1 MHLKKL
7 TLCLL
12 GLSLSA
18 CSTHVIKSNALNAD
32 QDTPQRAIQGFNAL
46 YEYPNFDYRGQFQV
60 HLDRSQKDQNLK
72 STDSKQLDPAIEKKV
87 NQYLKDQRIKLTDIQ
102 KKELYQAIAKQDSNY
117 ISRFAGMGADV
128 VQNIVNDLQIRYDG
142 TVNYRQKMASFN
154 LETQYKKPNLS
165 VEMRIPTVL
174 DMNNYKFYTHIFSIM
189 PYLANSQDQDR
200 YAYYDFSEYKD
211 DIRKV
216 NGKALVELLKQS
228 GATSYLI
235 ASPHQIENLAVSS
248 VEKKAGIVEKIRLNT
263 SIEEMFLQGQLYST
277 VNRQY
282 LMNSVFGLSQSNIT
296 KILGPSSDS
305 QASDDAYEAAQ
316 EAMKAA
322 EEAVAGITSSDDSA
336 NDAASAMYQ
345 LYNAV
350 NRKSH
355 EGLEEEVEAGDAS
368 QAAYD
373 AEQAARAA
381 VEDDE
386 DYATADQDQDQ
397 EPDSDDEAVEAAAG
411 SSATKILTE
420 QQCEDLT
427 KVKANP
433 RFGDVEYCQYHY
445 EINVLN
451 GEQQTDKSSSDI
463 VLREKNKTALV
474 STFNNYAKDQ
484 LVDAQQFKQL
494 WNQHL
499 TEIESSLPAPDKR
512 NPLIVDLSL
521 DDKGR
526 AVKADYDVGVDLDSL
541 NRKLNIKMDMQFL
554 NYGNASKIDQS
565 VLKQAKPFKEI
576 FKGSI
581 MQQAVGGIAGSEAK
595 DQQKYLSLSERL
607 EQLAEQVFE
616 QTGSYEKTYKAVFI
630 AKLTAQKPEL
640 IKQYSAQ
647 DLQEIAAIYAYSY
660 SDEEIYNPK
669 GQALKQIQALQKK
682 HHLEDDHQY
691 DDELGNDVDEIVA
704 KVWKAKQS
712 TLEVQGLVKKYKT
725 TEAVFAQYYMQK
737 FEAENEIEKSQR
749 GEFIKT
755 AKVLA
760 KSYVAF
766 KNNKFS
772 DQVVSTLNVDS
783 TEFIDYDLFK
793 QAYQALSDA
802 KLK

>member
-32 QDTPQRAIQGFNAL
+32 QDAPQRAIQGFNAL

-60 HLDRSQKDQNLK
+60 HLDRPQKDQNLK
-72 STDSKQLDPAIEKKV
+72 SADSKQLDPAIEKKV
-87 NQYLKDQRIKLTDIQ
+87 NQYLKDQKIKLTDIQ

-117 ISRFAGMGADV
+117 ISRFVGMGADV

-189 PYLANSQDQDR
+189 PYLANSQDQDK
-200 YAYYDFSEYKD
+200 YAYYDFSKYKD
-211 DIRKV
+211 DINKV
-216 NGKALVELLKQS
+216 NGKALIELLKQS

-235 ASPHQIENLAVSS
+235 AAPHQIQNLAVSS
-248 VEKKAGIVEKIRLNT
+248 ADKQAGIVEKIRLNT
-263 SIEEMFLQGQLYST
+263 SVEEMFLQGQLYST

-282 LMNSVFGLSQSNIT
+282 LMNSVFGLNQSNIA
-296 KILGPSSDS
+296 KILGPSNDS

-322 EEAVAGITSSDDSA
+322 DEAVAGITSSDDSA
-336 NDAASAMYQ
+336 NDASSAMYE

-355 EGLEEEVEAGDAS
+355 EDLEEEVEAGDA
-368 QAAYD
+368 A
-373 AEQAARAA
+373 QAARAA

-386 DYATADQDQDQ
+386 DDATAVQDQ
-397 EPDSDDEAVEAAAG
+397 ELDSENETVEAAADG
-411 SSATKILTE
+411 NTTKILTE

-427 KVKANP
+427 KAKANP

-445 EINVLN
+445 EIDVLK
-451 GEQQTDKSSSDI
+451 GEQQKESSSDTA
-463 VLREKNKTALV
+463 LREKNKTALV
-474 STFNNYAKDQ
+474 STFNGYAKDQ

-521 DDKGR
+521 DNKGR
-526 AVKADYDVGVDLDSL
+526 AVKADYDMGLDLDTL

-554 NYGNASKIDQS
+554 NYGNASKIDQN

-581 MQQAVGGIAGSEAK
+581 MQQAVGGIAGSERS
-595 DQQKYLSLSERL
+595 DEQKYLSLDERL
-607 EQLAEQVFE
+607 EQLAEQVFA

-704 KVWKAKQS
+704 KIWKAKQS

>member
-32 QDTPQRAIQGFNAL
+32 QDAPQRAIQGFNAL

-60 HLDRSQKDQNLK
+60 HLDRPQKDQNLK

-87 NQYLKDQRIKLTDIQ
+87 NQYLKDQKIKLTDIQ

-117 ISRFAGMGADV
+117 INRFVGMGADV

-189 PYLANSQDQDR
+189 PYLANSQDQDK
-200 YAYYDFSEYKD
+200 YAYYDFSKYKD
-211 DIRKV
+211 DINKV
-216 NGKALVELLKQS
+216 NGKALIELLKQS

-235 ASPHQIENLAVSS
+235 AAPHQIQNLAVSS
-248 VEKKAGIVEKIRLNT
+248 ADKQAGIVEKIRLNT
-263 SIEEMFLQGQLYST
+263 SVEEMFLQGQLYST

-282 LMNSVFGLSQSNIT
+282 LMNSVFGLNQSNIA

-305 QASDDAYEAAQ
+305 QASDEAYEAAQ

-322 EEAVAGITSSDDSA
+322 DEALAGITSSDDSA
-336 NDAASAMYQ
+336 NDASSAMYE

-355 EGLEEEVEAGDAS
+355 EDLEEEVEAGDA
-368 QAAYD
+368 A
-373 AEQAARAA
+373 QAARAA

-386 DYATADQDQDQ
+386 DDATAVQDQ
-397 EPDSDDEAVEAAAG
+397 ELDSENETVEAAADG
-411 SSATKILTE
+411 NTTKILTE

-427 KVKANP
+427 KAKANP

-445 EINVLN
+445 EIDVLK
-451 GEQQTDKSSSDI
+451 GEQQKESSSDTA
-463 VLREKNKTALV
+463 LREKNKTALV
-474 STFNNYAKDQ
+474 STFNGYAKDQ

-521 DDKGR
+521 DNKGR
-526 AVKADYDVGVDLDSL
+526 AVKADYDMGLDLDTL

-554 NYGNASKIDQS
+554 NYGNASKIDQN

-581 MQQAVGGIAGSEAK
+581 MQQAVGGIAGSERS
-595 DQQKYLSLSERL
+595 DEQKYLSLDERL
-607 EQLAEQVFE
+607 EQLAEQVFA

-704 KVWKAKQS
+704 KIWKAKQS
-712 TLEVQGLVKKYKT
+712 TLEVQGLVKNYKT

>member
-32 QDTPQRAIQGFNAL
+32 QDAPQRAIQGFNAL

-60 HLDRSQKDQNLK
+60 HLDRPQKDQNLK

-87 NQYLKDQRIKLTDIQ
+87 NQYLKDQKIKLTDIQ

-117 ISRFAGMGADV
+117 ISRFVGMGADV

-189 PYLANSQDQDR
+189 PYLANSQDQDK
-200 YAYYDFSEYKD
+200 YAYYDFSKYKD
-211 DIRKV
+211 DINKV
-216 NGKALVELLKQS
+216 NGKALIELLKQS

-235 ASPHQIENLAVSS
+235 AAPHQIQNLAVSS
-248 VEKKAGIVEKIRLNT
+248 ADKQAGIVEKIRLNT
-263 SIEEMFLQGQLYST
+263 SVEEMFLQGQLYST

-282 LMNSVFGLSQSNIT
+282 LMNSVFGLNQSNIA

-305 QASDDAYEAAQ
+305 QASDEAYEAAQ

-322 EEAVAGITSSDDSA
+322 DEALAGITSSDDSA
-336 NDAASAMYQ
+336 NDASSAMYQ

-355 EGLEEEVEAGDAS
+355 EDLEEEVEAGDA
-368 QAAYD
+368 A
-373 AEQAARAA
+373 QAARAA
-381 VEDDE
+381 VEDDG
-386 DYATADQDQDQ
+386 DDATADQDQ
-397 EPDSDDEAVEAAAG
+397 ERDSDDEAVETAADG
-411 SSATKILTE
+411 NTTKILTE

-427 KVKANP
+427 KAKANP

-445 EINVLN
+445 EIDVLK
-451 GEQQTDKSSSDI
+451 GEQQKESSSDTA
-463 VLREKNKTALV
+463 LREKNKTALV
-474 STFNNYAKDQ
+474 STFNGYAKDQ

-499 TEIESSLPAPDKR
+499 TEIESSLPVPDKR

-521 DDKGR
+521 DNKGR
-526 AVKADYDVGVDLDSL
+526 AVKADYDMGLDLDSL

-554 NYGNASKIDQS
+554 NYGNASKIDQN

-581 MQQAVGGIAGSEAK
+581 MQQAVGGISGSERS
-595 DQQKYLSLSERL
+595 DEQKYLSLDERL
-607 EQLAEQVFE
+607 AQLAEQVFA

-704 KVWKAKQS
+704 KIWKAQQS

-766 KNNKFS
+766 KNNKFN

>member
-18 CSTHVIKSNALNAD
+18 CSTHVIKSNALNAN

-46 YEYPNFDYRGQFQV
+46 YEYPNFDYRGQFKIQ
-60 HLDRSQKDQNLK
+60 LDPTQKDQNLK
-72 STDSKQLDPAIEKKV
+72 GTDSKQLDPAIEKKL
-87 NQYLKDQRIKLTDIQ
+87 NQYLKDQKIKLTDAQ
-102 KKELYQAIAKQDSNY
+102 KKEFYQAIAKQDSTY
-117 ISRFAGMGADV
+117 FSRYVGMGADI

-189 PYLANSQDQDR
+189 PYLANSQDQDK
-200 YAYYDFSEYKD
+200 YAYYDFSKYKD
-211 DIRKV
+211 DITKV
-216 NGKALVELLKQS
+216 NGKALIEWLKQS

-235 ASPHQIENLAVSS
+235 ATPHQIESLAVSS
-248 VEKKAGIVEKIRLNT
+248 ADKQAGIVEKIRLNT
-263 SIEEMFLQGQLYST
+263 SVEEMFLQGQLYST

-282 LMNSVFGLSQSNIT
+282 LMNSVFGLSQSNIA

-305 QASDDAYEAAQ
+305 QATEDAYEAAQ

-322 EEAVAGITSSDDSA
+322 DEAVAGITSSDDSA
-336 NDAASAMYQ
+336 NDASSAMYQ
-345 LYNAV
+345 LYSAI
-350 NRKSH
+350 NRQSH
-355 EGLEEEVEAGDAS
+355 EGGEDVAEAEAGDVA
-368 QAAYD
+368 
-373 AEQAARAA
+373 QAARAA

-386 DYATADQDQDQ
+386 DYATADQDQ
-397 EPDSDDEAVEAAAG
+397 EHDSDDEAVEAAAD
-411 SSATKILTE
+411 SSTTKILTE

-451 GEQQTDKSSSDI
+451 SEQQTDKSSSDT
-463 VLREKNKTALV
+463 VLREKNKIALV
-474 STFNNYAKDQ
+474 STFDSYAKDQ

-499 TEIESSLPAPDKR
+499 TEIEASLPAQNKR
-512 NPLIVDLSL
+512 NLLIVDLSL

-607 EQLAEQVFE
+607 EQLAEQVFA

-704 KVWKAKQS
+704 KIWKAKQS
-712 TLEVQGLVKKYKT
+712 TLEVQSLVKKYKT

-737 FEAENEIEKSQR
+737 FEAENEIEKEQR
-749 GEFIKT
+749 AEFVKT

-760 KSYVAF
+760 KAYSAF
-766 KNNKFS
+766 KNKKFS
-772 DQVVSTLNVDS
+772 DQVVASLNADS

-793 QAYQALSDA
+793 KTYQMLSDA

>member
-32 QDTPQRAIQGFNAL
+32 QDAPQRAIQGFNAL

-60 HLDRSQKDQNLK
+60 HLDRPQKDQNLK

-87 NQYLKDQRIKLTDIQ
+87 NQYLKDQKIKLTDIQ

-117 ISRFAGMGADV
+117 ISRFVGMGADV

-189 PYLANSQDQDR
+189 PYLANSQDQDK
-200 YAYYDFSEYKD
+200 YAYYDFSKYKD
-211 DIRKV
+211 DINKV
-216 NGKALVELLKQS
+216 NGKALIELLKQS

-235 ASPHQIENLAVSS
+235 AAPHQIQNLAVSS
-248 VEKKAGIVEKIRLNT
+248 ADKQAGIVEKIRLNT
-263 SIEEMFLQGQLYST
+263 SVEEMFLQGQLYST

-282 LMNSVFGLSQSNIT
+282 LMNSVFGLNQSNIA

-305 QASDDAYEAAQ
+305 QVSDEAYEAAQ

-322 EEAVAGITSSDDSA
+322 DEAVAGITSSDDSA
-336 NDAASAMYQ
+336 NDASSAMYE

-355 EGLEEEVEAGDAS
+355 ESLEEEVEAGDAS

-381 VEDDE
+381 VEDDG
-386 DYATADQDQDQ
+386 DDATADQ
-397 EPDSDDEAVEAAAG
+397 ERDSENENVEAAADG
-411 SSATKILTE
+411 NTTKILTE
-420 QQCEDLT
+420 QQCEDLS
-427 KVKANP
+427 KAKTNP

-445 EINVLN
+445 EIDVLK
-451 GEQQTDKSSSDI
+451 GEQQKESSSDTA
-463 VLREKNKTALV
+463 LREKNKTALV
-474 STFNNYAKDQ
+474 STFNGYAKDQ

-521 DDKGR
+521 DNKGR
-526 AVKADYDVGVDLDSL
+526 AVKADYDMGLDLDTL

-554 NYGNASKIDQS
+554 NYGNASKIDQN

-581 MQQAVGGIAGSEAK
+581 MEQAVGGISGSERS
-595 DQQKYLSLSERL
+595 DEQKYLSLDERL
-607 EQLAEQVFE
+607 ALLAEQVFT

-640 IKQYSAQ
+640 IKQYSVQ
-647 DLQEIAAIYAYSY
+647 DLQEIAAIYAYAY

-704 KVWKAKQS
+704 KIWKAKQS

-766 KNNKFS
+766 KNNKFN

-783 TEFIDYDLFK
+783 NEFIDYDLFK

>member
-32 QDTPQRAIQGFNAL
+32 QDAPQRAIQGFNAL

-60 HLDRSQKDQNLK
+60 HLDRPQKDQNLK

-87 NQYLKDQRIKLTDIQ
+87 NQYLKDQKIKLTDIQ

-117 ISRFAGMGADV
+117 ISRFVGMGADV

-189 PYLANSQDQDR
+189 PYLANSQDQDK
-200 YAYYDFSEYKD
+200 YAYYDFSKYKD
-211 DIRKV
+211 DINKV
-216 NGKALVELLKQS
+216 NGKALIELLKQS

-235 ASPHQIENLAVSS
+235 AAPHQIQNLAVSS
-248 VEKKAGIVEKIRLNT
+248 ADKQAGIVEKIRLNT
-263 SIEEMFLQGQLYST
+263 SVEEMFLQGQLYST

-282 LMNSVFGLSQSNIT
+282 LMNSVFGLNQSNIA

-305 QASDDAYEAAQ
+305 QASDEAYEAAQ

-322 EEAVAGITSSDDSA
+322 DEAVAGITSSDDSA
-336 NDAASAMYQ
+336 NDASSAMYQ

-355 EGLEEEVEAGDAS
+355 EDLEEEVEAGDAV
-368 QAAYD
+368 
-373 AEQAARAA
+373 QAARAA
-381 VEDDE
+381 VEDDG
-386 DYATADQDQDQ
+386 DDATADQDQ
-397 EPDSDDEAVEAAAG
+397 ERDSDDEAVEAAADG
-411 SSATKILTE
+411 NTTKILTE

-427 KVKANP
+427 KAKANP

-445 EINVLN
+445 EIDVLK
-451 GEQQTDKSSSDI
+451 GEQQKESSSDTA
-463 VLREKNKTALV
+463 LREKNKTALV
-474 STFNNYAKDQ
+474 STFNGYAKDQ

-521 DDKGR
+521 DNKGR
-526 AVKADYDVGVDLDSL
+526 AVKADYYMGLDLDTL

-554 NYGNASKIDQS
+554 NYGNASKIDQN

-581 MQQAVGGIAGSEAK
+581 MQQAVGGIAGSERS
-595 DQQKYLSLSERL
+595 DEQKYLSLDERL
-607 EQLAEQVFE
+607 EQLAEQVFA

-704 KVWKAKQS
+704 KIWKAKQS

-766 KNNKFS
+766 KNNKFN

-783 TEFIDYDLFK
+783 NEFIDYDLFK

>member
-32 QDTPQRAIQGFNAL
+32 QDAPQRAIQGFNAL

-60 HLDRSQKDQNLK
+60 HLDRLQKDQNLK
-72 STDSKQLDPAIEKKV
+72 STDSNQLDPAIEKKV
-87 NQYLKDQRIKLTDIQ
+87 NQYLKDQKIKLTDIQ

-117 ISRFAGMGADV
+117 ISRFVGMGADV

-189 PYLANSQDQDR
+189 PYLANSQDQDK
-200 YAYYDFSEYKD
+200 YAYYDFSKYKD
-211 DIRKV
+211 DINKV
-216 NGKALVELLKQS
+216 NGKALIELLKQS

-235 ASPHQIENLAVSS
+235 AAPHQIQNLAVSS
-248 VEKKAGIVEKIRLNT
+248 ADKQAGIVEKIRLNT
-263 SIEEMFLQGQLYST
+263 SVEEMFLQGQLYST

-282 LMNSVFGLSQSNIT
+282 LMNSVFGLNQSNIA

-305 QASDDAYEAAQ
+305 QASDEAYEAAQ

-322 EEAVAGITSSDDSA
+322 DEALAGITSSDDSA
-336 NDAASAMYQ
+336 NDASSAMYE

-355 EGLEEEVEAGDAS
+355 EDLEEEVEAGDA
-368 QAAYD
+368 A
-373 AEQAARAA
+373 QAARAA

-386 DYATADQDQDQ
+386 DDATADQDQ
-397 EPDSDDEAVEAAAG
+397 ERDSDDEAVEAAADG
-411 SSATKILTE
+411 NTTKILTE

-427 KVKANP
+427 KAKANP

-445 EINVLN
+445 EIDVLK
-451 GEQQTDKSSSDI
+451 GEQQKESSSDTA
-463 VLREKNKTALV
+463 LREKNKTALV
-474 STFNNYAKDQ
+474 STFNGYAKDQ

-521 DDKGR
+521 DNKGR
-526 AVKADYDVGVDLDSL
+526 AVKADYNMGLDLDTL

-554 NYGNASKIDQS
+554 NYGNASKIDQN

-581 MQQAVGGIAGSEAK
+581 MQQAVGGIAGSERS
-595 DQQKYLSLSERL
+595 DEQKYLSLDERL
-607 EQLAEQVFE
+607 EQLAEQVFA

-704 KVWKAKQS
+704 KIWKAQQS

-766 KNNKFS
+766 KNNKFN

>member
-32 QDTPQRAIQGFNAL
+32 QDAPQRAIQGFNAL

-60 HLDRSQKDQNLK
+60 HLDRPQKDQNLK

-87 NQYLKDQRIKLTDIQ
+87 NQYLKDQKIKLTDIQ

-117 ISRFAGMGADV
+117 ISRFVGMGADV

-189 PYLANSQDQDR
+189 PYLANSQDQDK
-200 YAYYDFSEYKD
+200 YAYYDFSKYKD
-211 DIRKV
+211 DINKV
-216 NGKALVELLKQS
+216 NGKALIELLKQS

-235 ASPHQIENLAVSS
+235 AAPHQIQNLAVSS
-248 VEKKAGIVEKIRLNT
+248 ADKQAGIVEKIRLNT
-263 SIEEMFLQGQLYST
+263 SVEEMFLQGQLYST

-282 LMNSVFGLSQSNIT
+282 LMNSVFGLNQSNIA

-305 QASDDAYEAAQ
+305 QASDEAYEAAQ

-322 EEAVAGITSSDDSA
+322 DEALAGITSSDDSA
-336 NDAASAMYQ
+336 NDASSAMYQ

-355 EGLEEEVEAGDAS
+355 EDLEEEVEAGDA
-368 QAAYD
+368 A
-373 AEQAARAA
+373 QAARAA
-381 VEDDE
+381 VEDDG
-386 DYATADQDQDQ
+386 DDATADQDQ
-397 EPDSDDEAVEAAAG
+397 ERDSDDEAVEAAADG
-411 SSATKILTE
+411 NTTKILTE

-427 KVKANP
+427 KAKANP

-445 EINVLN
+445 EIDVLK
-451 GEQQTDKSSSDI
+451 GEQQKESSSDTA
-463 VLREKNKTALV
+463 LREKNKTALV
-474 STFNNYAKDQ
+474 STFNGYAKDQ

-521 DDKGR
+521 DNKGR
-526 AVKADYDVGVDLDSL
+526 AVKADYDMGLDLDTL

-554 NYGNASKIDQS
+554 NYGNASKIDQN

-581 MQQAVGGIAGSEAK
+581 MQQAVGGIAGSERS
-595 DQQKYLSLSERL
+595 DEQKYLSLDERL
-607 EQLAEQVFE
+607 EKLAEQVFA

-704 KVWKAKQS
+704 KIWKAKQS

>member
-32 QDTPQRAIQGFNAL
+32 QDAPQRAIQGFNAL

-60 HLDRSQKDQNLK
+60 HLDRPQKDQNLK

-87 NQYLKDQRIKLTDIQ
+87 NQYLKDQKIKLTDIQ

-117 ISRFAGMGADV
+117 ISRFVGMGADV

-189 PYLANSQDQDR
+189 PYLANSQDQDK
-200 YAYYDFSEYKD
+200 YAYYDFSKYKD
-211 DIRKV
+211 DINKV
-216 NGKALVELLKQS
+216 NGKALIELLKQS

-235 ASPHQIENLAVSS
+235 AAPHQIQNLAVSS
-248 VEKKAGIVEKIRLNT
+248 ADKQAGIVEKIRLNT
-263 SIEEMFLQGQLYST
+263 SVEEMFLQGQLYST

-282 LMNSVFGLSQSNIT
+282 LMNSVFGLNQSNIA

-305 QASDDAYEAAQ
+305 QASDEAYEAAQ

-322 EEAVAGITSSDDSA
+322 DEALAGITSSDDSA
-336 NDAASAMYQ
+336 NDASSAMYE

-355 EGLEEEVEAGDAS
+355 EDLEEEVEAGDA
-368 QAAYD
+368 A
-373 AEQAARAA
+373 QAARAA

-386 DYATADQDQDQ
+386 DDATADQDQ
-397 EPDSDDEAVEAAAG
+397 ERDSDDEAVEAAADG
-411 SSATKILTE
+411 NTTKILTE
-420 QQCEDLT
+420 QQCEDLS
-427 KVKANP
+427 KAKTNP

-445 EINVLN
+445 EIDVLK
-451 GEQQTDKSSSDI
+451 GEQQKESSSDTA
-463 VLREKNKTALV
+463 LREKNKTALV
-474 STFNNYAKDQ
+474 STFNGYAKDQ

-521 DDKGR
+521 DNKGR
-526 AVKADYDVGVDLDSL
+526 AVKADYDMGLDLDTL

-554 NYGNASKIDQS
+554 NYGNASKIDQN

-581 MQQAVGGIAGSEAK
+581 MQQAVGGIAGSERS
-595 DQQKYLSLSERL
+595 DEQKYLSLDERL
-607 EQLAEQVFE
+607 EQLAQQVFA

-669 GQALKQIQALQKK
+669 GQVLKQIQALQKK

-704 KVWKAKQS
+704 KIWKAQQS

>member
-32 QDTPQRAIQGFNAL
+32 QDAPQRAIQGFNAL

-60 HLDRSQKDQNLK
+60 HLDRPQKDQNLK

-87 NQYLKDQRIKLTDIQ
+87 NQYLKDQKIKLTDIQ

-117 ISRFAGMGADV
+117 ISRFVGMGADV

-189 PYLANSQDQDR
+189 PYLANSQDQDK
-200 YAYYDFSEYKD
+200 YAYYDFSKYKD
-211 DIRKV
+211 DINKV
-216 NGKALVELLKQS
+216 NGKALIELLKQS

-235 ASPHQIENLAVSS
+235 AAPHQIQNLAVSS
-248 VEKKAGIVEKIRLNT
+248 ADKQAGIVEKIRLNT
-263 SIEEMFLQGQLYST
+263 SVEEMFLQGQLYST

-282 LMNSVFGLSQSNIT
+282 LMNSVFGLNQSNIA

-305 QASDDAYEAAQ
+305 QASDEAYEAAQ

-322 EEAVAGITSSDDSA
+322 DEALAGITSSDDSA
-336 NDAASAMYQ
+336 NDASSAMYE

-355 EGLEEEVEAGDAS
+355 EDLEEEVEAGDA
-368 QAAYD
+368 A
-373 AEQAARAA
+373 QAARAA

-386 DYATADQDQDQ
+386 DDATADQDQ
-397 EPDSDDEAVEAAAG
+397 ERDSDDEAVEAAADG
-411 SSATKILTE
+411 NTTKILTE
-420 QQCEDLT
+420 QQCEDLS
-427 KVKANP
+427 KAKTNP

-445 EINVLN
+445 EIDVLK
-451 GEQQTDKSSSDI
+451 GEQQKESSSDTA
-463 VLREKNKTALV
+463 LREKNKTALV
-474 STFNNYAKDQ
+474 STFNGYAKDQ

-521 DDKGR
+521 DNKGR
-526 AVKADYDVGVDLDSL
+526 AVKADYDMGLDLDTL

-554 NYGNASKIDQS
+554 NYGNASKIDQN

-581 MQQAVGGIAGSEAK
+581 MQQAVGGIAGSERS
-595 DQQKYLSLSERL
+595 DDQKYLSLDERL
-607 EQLAEQVFE
+607 EQLAEQVFA

-640 IKQYSAQ
+640 IKHYSAQ

-704 KVWKAKQS
+704 KIWKAKQS

>member
-32 QDTPQRAIQGFNAL
+32 QDAPQRAIQGFNAL

-60 HLDRSQKDQNLK
+60 HLDRPQKDQNLK

-87 NQYLKDQRIKLTDIQ
+87 NQYLKDQKIKLTDIQ

-117 ISRFAGMGADV
+117 ISRFVGMGADV

-189 PYLANSQDQDR
+189 PYLANSQDQDK
-200 YAYYDFSEYKD
+200 YAYYDFSKYKD
-211 DIRKV
+211 DINKV
-216 NGKALVELLKQS
+216 NGKALIELLKQS

-235 ASPHQIENLAVSS
+235 AAPHQIQNLAVSS
-248 VEKKAGIVEKIRLNT
+248 ADKQAGIVEKIRLNT
-263 SIEEMFLQGQLYST
+263 SVEEMFLQGQLYST

-282 LMNSVFGLSQSNIT
+282 LMNSVFGLNQSNIA

-305 QASDDAYEAAQ
+305 QASDEAYEAAQ

-322 EEAVAGITSSDDSA
+322 DEALAGITSSDDSA
-336 NDAASAMYQ
+336 NDASSAMYE

-355 EGLEEEVEAGDAS
+355 EDLEEEVEAGDA
-368 QAAYD
+368 A
-373 AEQAARAA
+373 QAARAA

-386 DYATADQDQDQ
+386 DDATAVQDQ
-397 EPDSDDEAVEAAAG
+397 ERDSDDEAVEAAADG
-411 SSATKILTE
+411 NTTKILTE

-427 KVKANP
+427 KAKANP

-445 EINVLN
+445 EIDVLK
-451 GEQQTDKSSSDI
+451 GEQQKESSSDTA
-463 VLREKNKTALV
+463 LREKNKTALV
-474 STFNNYAKDQ
+474 STFNGYAKDQ

-521 DDKGR
+521 DNKGR
-526 AVKADYDVGVDLDSL
+526 AVKADYDMGLDLDTL

-554 NYGNASKIDQS
+554 NYGNASKIDQN

-581 MQQAVGGIAGSEAK
+581 MQQAVGGIAGSERS
-595 DQQKYLSLSERL
+595 DEQKYLSLDERL
-607 EQLAEQVFE
+607 EQLAEQVFA

-704 KVWKAKQS
+704 KIWKAKQS

>member
-32 QDTPQRAIQGFNAL
+32 QDAPQRAIQGFNAL

-60 HLDRSQKDQNLK
+60 HLDRPQKDQNLK

-87 NQYLKDQRIKLTDIQ
+87 NQYLKDQKIKLTDIQ

-117 ISRFAGMGADV
+117 ISRFVGMGADV

-189 PYLANSQDQDR
+189 PYLANSQDQDK
-200 YAYYDFSEYKD
+200 YAYYDFSKYKD
-211 DIRKV
+211 DINKV
-216 NGKALVELLKQS
+216 NGKALIELLKQS

-235 ASPHQIENLAVSS
+235 AAPHQIQNLAVSS
-248 VEKKAGIVEKIRLNT
+248 ADKQAGIVEKIRLNT
-263 SIEEMFLQGQLYST
+263 SVEEMFLQGQLYST

-282 LMNSVFGLSQSNIT
+282 LMNSVFGLNQSNIA

-305 QASDDAYEAAQ
+305 QASDEAYEAAQ

-322 EEAVAGITSSDDSA
+322 DEALAGITSSDDSA
-336 NDAASAMYQ
+336 NDASSAMYE

-355 EGLEEEVEAGDAS
+355 EDLEEEVEAGDAV
-368 QAAYD
+368 
-373 AEQAARAA
+373 QAARAA
-381 VEDDE
+381 VEDDG
-386 DYATADQDQDQ
+386 DDATADQDQ
-397 EPDSDDEAVEAAAG
+397 ERDSENETVEAAADG
-411 SSATKILTE
+411 NTTKILTE

-427 KVKANP
+427 KAKANP

-445 EINVLN
+445 EIDVLK
-451 GEQQTDKSSSDI
+451 GEQQKESSSDTA
-463 VLREKNKTALV
+463 LREKNKTALV
-474 STFNNYAKDQ
+474 STFNGYAKDQ

-521 DDKGR
+521 DNKGR
-526 AVKADYDVGVDLDSL
+526 AVKADYDMGLDLDTL

-554 NYGNASKIDQS
+554 NYGNASKIDQN

-581 MQQAVGGIAGSEAK
+581 MQQAVGGIAGSERS
-595 DQQKYLSLSERL
+595 DEQKYLSLDERL
-607 EQLAEQVFE
+607 EQLAEQVFA

-647 DLQEIAAIYAYSY
+647 DLQEIAAIYAYAY

-704 KVWKAKQS
+704 KIWKAKQS

-766 KNNKFS
+766 KNNKFN

>member
-32 QDTPQRAIQGFNAL
+32 QDAPQRAIQGFNAL

-60 HLDRSQKDQNLK
+60 HLDRPQKDQNLK

-87 NQYLKDQRIKLTDIQ
+87 NQYLKDQKIKLTDIQ

-117 ISRFAGMGADV
+117 ISRFVGMGADV

-189 PYLANSQDQDR
+189 PYLANSQDQDK
-200 YAYYDFSEYKD
+200 YAYYDFSKYKD
-211 DIRKV
+211 DINKV
-216 NGKALVELLKQS
+216 NGKALIELLKQS

-235 ASPHQIENLAVSS
+235 AAPHQIQNLAVSS
-248 VEKKAGIVEKIRLNT
+248 ADKQAGIVEKIRLNT
-263 SIEEMFLQGQLYST
+263 SVEEMFLQGQLYST

-282 LMNSVFGLSQSNIT
+282 LMNSVFGLNQSNIA

-305 QASDDAYEAAQ
+305 QASDEAYEASQ

-322 EEAVAGITSSDDSA
+322 DEALAGITSSDDSA
-336 NDAASAMYQ
+336 NDASSAMYE

-355 EGLEEEVEAGDAS
+355 EDLEEEVEAGD
-368 QAAYD
+368 
-373 AEQAARAA
+373 AARAA

-386 DYATADQDQDQ
+386 DDATADQDQ
-397 EPDSDDEAVEAAAG
+397 ERDSDDEAVEAAADG
-411 SSATKILTE
+411 NTTKILTE
-420 QQCEDLT
+420 QQCEDLS
-427 KVKANP
+427 KAKTNP

-445 EINVLN
+445 EIDVLK
-451 GEQQTDKSSSDI
+451 GEQQKESSSDTA
-463 VLREKNKTALV
+463 LREKNKTALV
-474 STFNNYAKDQ
+474 STFNGYAKDQ

-521 DDKGR
+521 DNKGR
-526 AVKADYDVGVDLDSL
+526 AVKADYDMGLDLDTL

-554 NYGNASKIDQS
+554 NYGNASKIDQN

-581 MQQAVGGIAGSEAK
+581 MQQAVGGIAGSERS
-595 DQQKYLSLSERL
+595 DEQKYLSLDERL
-607 EQLAEQVFE
+607 EQLAEQVFA

-704 KVWKAKQS
+704 KIWKAKQS
-712 TLEVQGLVKKYKT
+712 TLEVQSLVKKYKT

-766 KNNKFS
+766 KNNKFN

-783 TEFIDYDLFK
+783 NEFIDYDLFK

>member
-32 QDTPQRAIQGFNAL
+32 QDAPQRAIQGFNAL

-60 HLDRSQKDQNLK
+60 HLDRPQKDQNLK

-87 NQYLKDQRIKLTDIQ
+87 NQYLKDQKIKLTDIQ

-117 ISRFAGMGADV
+117 ISRFVGMGADV

-189 PYLANSQDQDR
+189 PYLANSQDQDK
-200 YAYYDFSEYKD
+200 YAYYDFSKYKD
-211 DIRKV
+211 DINKV
-216 NGKALVELLKQS
+216 NGKALIELLKQS

-235 ASPHQIENLAVSS
+235 AAPHQIQNLAVSS
-248 VEKKAGIVEKIRLNT
+248 ADKQAGIVEKIRLNT
-263 SIEEMFLQGQLYST
+263 SVEEMFLQGQLYST

-282 LMNSVFGLSQSNIT
+282 LMNSVFGLNQSNIA

-305 QASDDAYEAAQ
+305 QASDEAYEAAQ

-322 EEAVAGITSSDDSA
+322 DEALAGITSSDDSA
-336 NDAASAMYQ
+336 NDASSAMYE

-355 EGLEEEVEAGDAS
+355 EDLEEEVEAGDA
-368 QAAYD
+368 A
-373 AEQAARAA
+373 QAARAA
-381 VEDDE
+381 VEDDG
-386 DYATADQDQDQ
+386 DDATADQDQ
-397 EPDSDDEAVEAAAG
+397 ERDSDDEAVEAAADG
-411 SSATKILTE
+411 NTTKILTE

-427 KVKANP
+427 KAKANP

-445 EINVLN
+445 EIDVLK
-451 GEQQTDKSSSDI
+451 GEQQKESSSDTA
-463 VLREKNKTALV
+463 LREKNKTALV
-474 STFNNYAKDQ
+474 STFNGYAKDQ

-521 DDKGR
+521 DNKGR
-526 AVKADYDVGVDLDSL
+526 AVKADYDMGLDLDTL

-554 NYGNASKIDQS
+554 NYGNASKIDQN

-581 MQQAVGGIAGSEAK
+581 MQQAVGGISGSERS
-595 DQQKYLSLSERL
+595 DEQKYLSLDERL
-607 EQLAEQVFE
+607 EQLAEQVFA

-704 KVWKAKQS
+704 KIWKAKQS

-766 KNNKFS
+766 KNNKFN

>member
-1 MHLKKL
+1 M
-7 TLCLL
+7 
-12 GLSLSA
+12 
-18 CSTHVIKSNALNAD
+18 
-32 QDTPQRAIQGFNAL
+32 
-46 YEYPNFDYRGQFQV
+46 
-60 HLDRSQKDQNLK
+60 
-72 STDSKQLDPAIEKKV
+72 
-87 NQYLKDQRIKLTDIQ
+87 
-102 KKELYQAIAKQDSNY
+102 
-117 ISRFAGMGADV
+117 
-128 VQNIVNDLQIRYDG
+128 QIRYDG

-189 PYLANSQDQDR
+189 PYLANSQDQDK
-200 YAYYDFSEYKD
+200 YAYYDFSKYKD
-211 DIRKV
+211 DINKV
-216 NGKALVELLKQS
+216 NGKALIELLKQS

-235 ASPHQIENLAVSS
+235 AAPHQIQNLAVSS
-248 VEKKAGIVEKIRLNT
+248 ADKQAGIVEKIRLNT
-263 SIEEMFLQGQLYST
+263 SVEEMFLQGQLYST

-282 LMNSVFGLSQSNIT
+282 LMNSVFGLNQSNIA

-305 QASDDAYEAAQ
+305 QASDEAYEAAQ

-322 EEAVAGITSSDDSA
+322 DEALAGITSSDDSA
-336 NDAASAMYQ
+336 NDASSAMYQ

-355 EGLEEEVEAGDAS
+355 EDLEEEVEAGDA
-368 QAAYD
+368 A
-373 AEQAARAA
+373 QAARAA
-381 VEDDE
+381 VEDDG
-386 DYATADQDQDQ
+386 DDATADQDQ
-397 EPDSDDEAVEAAAG
+397 ERDSDDEAVETAADG
-411 SSATKILTE
+411 NTTKILTE

-427 KVKANP
+427 KAKANP

-445 EINVLN
+445 EIDVLK
-451 GEQQTDKSSSDI
+451 GEQQKESSSDTA
-463 VLREKNKTALV
+463 LREKNKTALV
-474 STFNNYAKDQ
+474 STFNGYAKDQ

-521 DDKGR
+521 DNKGR
-526 AVKADYDVGVDLDSL
+526 AVKADYDMGLDLDTL

-554 NYGNASKIDQS
+554 NYGNASKIDQN

-581 MQQAVGGIAGSEAK
+581 MQQAVGGIAGSERS
-595 DQQKYLSLSERL
+595 DEQKYLSLDERL
-607 EQLAEQVFE
+607 ALLAEQVFT

-640 IKQYSAQ
+640 IKQYSVQ
-647 DLQEIAAIYAYSY
+647 DLQEIAAIYAYAY

-704 KVWKAKQS
+704 KIWKAKQS

-766 KNNKFS
+766 KNNKFN

>member
-32 QDTPQRAIQGFNAL
+32 QDAPQRAIQGFNAL

-60 HLDRSQKDQNLK
+60 HLDRLQKDQNLK
-72 STDSKQLDPAIEKKV
+72 STDSNQLDPAIEKKV
-87 NQYLKDQRIKLTDIQ
+87 NQYLKDQKIKLTDIQ

-117 ISRFAGMGADV
+117 ISRFVGMGADV

-189 PYLANSQDQDR
+189 PYLANSQDQDK
-200 YAYYDFSEYKD
+200 YAYYDFSKYKD
-211 DIRKV
+211 DINKV
-216 NGKALVELLKQS
+216 NGKALIELLKQS

-235 ASPHQIENLAVSS
+235 AAPHQIQNLAVSS
-248 VEKKAGIVEKIRLNT
+248 ADKQAGIVEKIRLNT
-263 SIEEMFLQGQLYST
+263 SVEEMFLQGQLYST

-282 LMNSVFGLSQSNIT
+282 LMNSVFGLNQSNIA

-305 QASDDAYEAAQ
+305 QASDEAYEAAQ

-322 EEAVAGITSSDDSA
+322 DEALAGITSSDDSA
-336 NDAASAMYQ
+336 NDASSAMYE

-355 EGLEEEVEAGDAS
+355 EDLEEEVEVGDA
-368 QAAYD
+368 A
-373 AEQAARAA
+373 QAARAA

-386 DYATADQDQDQ
+386 DDATADQDQ
-397 EPDSDDEAVEAAAG
+397 ERDSDDEAVEAAADG
-411 SSATKILTE
+411 NTTKILTE

-427 KVKANP
+427 KAKANP

-445 EINVLN
+445 EIDVLK
-451 GEQQTDKSSSDI
+451 GEQQKESSSDTA
-463 VLREKNKTALV
+463 LREKNKTALV
-474 STFNNYAKDQ
+474 STFNGYAKDQ

-521 DDKGR
+521 DNKGR
-526 AVKADYDVGVDLDSL
+526 AVKADYNMGLDLDTL

-554 NYGNASKIDQS
+554 NYGNASKIDQN
-565 VLKQAKPFKEI
+565 VLKQAKPFKDI

-581 MQQAVGGIAGSEAK
+581 MEQAVGGISGSERS
-595 DQQKYLSLSERL
+595 DEQKYLSLDERL
-607 EQLAEQVFE
+607 EQLAEQVFA

-682 HHLEDDHQY
+682 HHLEDDYQY

-704 KVWKAKQS
+704 KIWKAKQS

-766 KNNKFS
+766 KNNKFN

>member
-32 QDTPQRAIQGFNAL
+32 QDAPQRAIQGFNAL

-60 HLDRSQKDQNLK
+60 HLDRPQKDQNLK

-87 NQYLKDQRIKLTDIQ
+87 NQYLKDQKIKLTDIQ

-117 ISRFAGMGADV
+117 ISRFVGMGADV

-189 PYLANSQDQDR
+189 PYLANSQDQDK
-200 YAYYDFSEYKD
+200 YAYYDFSKYKD
-211 DIRKV
+211 DINKV
-216 NGKALVELLKQS
+216 NGKALIELLKQS

-235 ASPHQIENLAVSS
+235 AAPHQIENLAVSS
-248 VEKKAGIVEKIRLNT
+248 ADKQAGIVEKIRLNT
-263 SIEEMFLQGQLYST
+263 SVEEMFLQGQLYST

-282 LMNSVFGLSQSNIT
+282 LMNSVFGLNQSNIA

-305 QASDDAYEAAQ
+305 QASDEAYEAAQ

-322 EEAVAGITSSDDSA
+322 DEALAGITSSDDSA
-336 NDAASAMYQ
+336 NDASSAMYQ

-355 EGLEEEVEAGDAS
+355 EDLEEEVEAGDA
-368 QAAYD
+368 A
-373 AEQAARAA
+373 QAARAA

-386 DYATADQDQDQ
+386 DDATADQDQ
-397 EPDSDDEAVEAAAG
+397 ERDSDDEAVEAAADG
-411 SSATKILTE
+411 NTTKILTE

-427 KVKANP
+427 KAKANP

-445 EINVLN
+445 EIDVLK
-451 GEQQTDKSSSDI
+451 GEQQKESSSDTA
-463 VLREKNKTALV
+463 LREKNKTALV
-474 STFNNYAKDQ
+474 STFNGYAKDQ

-521 DDKGR
+521 DNKGR
-526 AVKADYDVGVDLDSL
+526 AVKADYDMGLDLDTL

-554 NYGNASKIDQS
+554 NYGNASKIDQN

-581 MQQAVGGIAGSEAK
+581 MQQAVGGISGSERS
-595 DQQKYLSLSERL
+595 DEQKYLSLDERL
-607 EQLAEQVFE
+607 EQLAEQVFA

-640 IKQYSAQ
+640 IKQYSVQ

-704 KVWKAKQS
+704 KIWKAKQS

-737 FEAENEIEKSQR
+737 FEAENDIEKSQR

-766 KNNKFS
+766 KNNKFN

>member
-1 MHLKKL
+1 
-7 TLCLL
+7 
-12 GLSLSA
+12 
-18 CSTHVIKSNALNAD
+18 
-32 QDTPQRAIQGFNAL
+32 
-46 YEYPNFDYRGQFQV
+46 
-60 HLDRSQKDQNLK
+60 
-72 STDSKQLDPAIEKKV
+72 
-87 NQYLKDQRIKLTDIQ
+87 
-102 KKELYQAIAKQDSNY
+102 
-117 ISRFAGMGADV
+117 MGADV

-189 PYLANSQDQDR
+189 PYLANSQDQDK
-200 YAYYDFSEYKD
+200 YAYYDFSKYKD
-211 DIRKV
+211 DINKV
-216 NGKALVELLKQS
+216 NGKALIELLKQS

-235 ASPHQIENLAVSS
+235 AAPHQIQNLAVSS
-248 VEKKAGIVEKIRLNT
+248 ADKQAGIVEKIRLNT
-263 SIEEMFLQGQLYST
+263 SVEEMFLQGQLYST

-282 LMNSVFGLSQSNIT
+282 LMNSVFGLNQSNIA

-305 QASDDAYEAAQ
+305 QASDEAYEAAQ

-322 EEAVAGITSSDDSA
+322 DEALAGITSSDDSA
-336 NDAASAMYQ
+336 NDASSAMYQ

-355 EGLEEEVEAGDAS
+355 EDLEEEVEAGDA
-368 QAAYD
+368 A
-373 AEQAARAA
+373 QAARAA

-386 DYATADQDQDQ
+386 DDATADQDQ
-397 EPDSDDEAVEAAAG
+397 ERDSDDEAVEAAADG
-411 SSATKILTE
+411 NTTKILTE

-427 KVKANP
+427 KAKANP
-433 RFGDVEYCQYHY
+433 RFGDVEFCQYHY
-445 EINVLN
+445 EIDVLK
-451 GEQQTDKSSSDI
+451 GEQQKESSSDTA
-463 VLREKNKTALV
+463 LREKNKTALV
-474 STFNNYAKDQ
+474 STFNGYAKDQ

-521 DDKGR
+521 DNKGR
-526 AVKADYDVGVDLDSL
+526 AVKADYDMGLDLDTL

-554 NYGNASKIDQS
+554 NYGNASKIDQN

-581 MQQAVGGIAGSEAK
+581 MQQAVGGIAGSERS
-595 DQQKYLSLSERL
+595 DEQKYLSLDERL
-607 EQLAEQVFE
+607 EQLAEQVFA

-704 KVWKAKQS
+704 KIWKAKQS
-712 TLEVQGLVKKYKT
+712 TLEVQSLVKKYKT

>member
-32 QDTPQRAIQGFNAL
+32 QDAPQRAIQGFNAL
-46 YEYPNFDYRGQFQV
+46 YEYPNFDYRGRFQV
-60 HLDRSQKDQNLK
+60 HLDRPQKDQNLK

-87 NQYLKDQRIKLTDIQ
+87 NQYLKDQKIKLTDIQ

-117 ISRFAGMGADV
+117 ISRFVGMGADV

-189 PYLANSQDQDR
+189 PYLANSQDQDK
-200 YAYYDFSEYKD
+200 YAYYDFSKYKD
-211 DIRKV
+211 DINKV
-216 NGKALVELLKQS
+216 NGKALIELLKQS

-235 ASPHQIENLAVSS
+235 AAPHQIQNLAVSS
-248 VEKKAGIVEKIRLNT
+248 ADKQAGIVEKIRLNT
-263 SIEEMFLQGQLYST
+263 SVEEMFLQGQLYST

-282 LMNSVFGLSQSNIT
+282 LMNSVFGLNQSNIA

-305 QASDDAYEAAQ
+305 QASDEAYEAAQ

-322 EEAVAGITSSDDSA
+322 DEALAGITSSDDSA
-336 NDAASAMYQ
+336 NDASSAMYE

-355 EGLEEEVEAGDAS
+355 ESLEEEVEAGDAS

-386 DYATADQDQDQ
+386 DDATADQDQ
-397 EPDSDDEAVEAAAG
+397 ERDSENETVEAAADG
-411 SSATKILTE
+411 NTTKILTE

-427 KVKANP
+427 KAKANP

-445 EINVLN
+445 EIDVLK
-451 GEQQTDKSSSDI
+451 GEQQKESSSDTA
-463 VLREKNKTALV
+463 LREKNKTALV
-474 STFNNYAKDQ
+474 STFNGYAKDQ

-521 DDKGR
+521 DNKGR
-526 AVKADYDVGVDLDSL
+526 AVKADYDMGLDLDTL

-554 NYGNASKIDQS
+554 NYGNASKIDQN

-581 MQQAVGGIAGSEAK
+581 MQQAVGGIAGSERS
-595 DQQKYLSLSERL
+595 DEQKYLSLDERL
-607 EQLAEQVFE
+607 EQLAEQVFA

-704 KVWKAKQS
+704 KIWKAQQS

-766 KNNKFS
+766 KNNKFN

>member
-1 MHLKKL
+1 
-7 TLCLL
+7 
-12 GLSLSA
+12 
-18 CSTHVIKSNALNAD
+18 IKSNALNAD
-32 QDTPQRAIQGFNAL
+32 QDAPQRAIQGFNAL

-60 HLDRSQKDQNLK
+60 HLDRPQKDQNLK

-87 NQYLKDQRIKLTDIQ
+87 NQYLKDQKIKLTDIQ
-102 KKELYQAIAKQDSNY
+102 KKQLYQAIAKQDSNY
-117 ISRFAGMGADV
+117 ISRFVGMGADV

-189 PYLANSQDQDR
+189 PYLANSQDQDK
-200 YAYYDFSEYKD
+200 YAYYDFSKYKD
-211 DIRKV
+211 DINKV
-216 NGKALVELLKQS
+216 NGKALIELLKQS

-235 ASPHQIENLAVSS
+235 AAPHQIQNLAVSS
-248 VEKKAGIVEKIRLNT
+248 ADKQAGIVEKIRLNT
-263 SIEEMFLQGQLYST
+263 SVEEMFLQGQLYST

-282 LMNSVFGLSQSNIT
+282 LMNSVFGLNQSNIA

-305 QASDDAYEAAQ
+305 QASDEAYEAAQ

-322 EEAVAGITSSDDSA
+322 DEALAGITSSDDSA
-336 NDAASAMYQ
+336 NDASSAMYQ

-355 EGLEEEVEAGDAS
+355 EDLEEEVEAGDA
-368 QAAYD
+368 A
-373 AEQAARAA
+373 QAARAA

-386 DYATADQDQDQ
+386 DDATADQDQ
-397 EPDSDDEAVEAAAG
+397 ERDSDDEAVEAAADG
-411 SSATKILTE
+411 NTTKILTE

-427 KVKANP
+427 KAKANP
-433 RFGDVEYCQYHY
+433 RFGDVEFCQYHY
-445 EINVLN
+445 EIDVLK
-451 GEQQTDKSSSDI
+451 GEQQKESSSDTA
-463 VLREKNKTALV
+463 LREKNKTALV
-474 STFNNYAKDQ
+474 STFNGYAKDQ

-521 DDKGR
+521 DNKGR
-526 AVKADYDVGVDLDSL
+526 AVKADYDMGLDLDTL

-554 NYGNASKIDQS
+554 NYGNASKIDQN

-581 MQQAVGGIAGSEAK
+581 MQQAVGGIAGSERS
-595 DQQKYLSLSERL
+595 DEQKYLSLDERL
-607 EQLAEQVFE
+607 EQLAEQVFA

-704 KVWKAKQS
+704 KIWKAKQS
-712 TLEVQGLVKKYKT
+712 TLEVQSLVKKYKT

>member
-32 QDTPQRAIQGFNAL
+32 QDAPQRAIQGFNAL

-60 HLDRSQKDQNLK
+60 HLDRPQKDQNLK

-87 NQYLKDQRIKLTDIQ
+87 NQYLKDQKIKLTDIQ
-102 KKELYQAIAKQDSNY
+102 KKELYQAVAKQDSNY
-117 ISRFAGMGADV
+117 ISRFVGMGADV

-174 DMNNYKFYTHIFSIM
+174 DMNNYKFYTHIFSIV
-189 PYLANSQDQDR
+189 PYLANSQDQDK
-200 YAYYDFSEYKD
+200 YAYYDFSKYKD
-211 DIRKV
+211 DINKV
-216 NGKALVELLKQS
+216 NGKALIELLKQS

-235 ASPHQIENLAVSS
+235 AAPHQIQNLAVSS
-248 VEKKAGIVEKIRLNT
+248 ADKQAGIVEKIRLNT
-263 SIEEMFLQGQLYST
+263 SVEEMFLQGQLYST

-282 LMNSVFGLSQSNIT
+282 LMNSVFGLNQSNIA

-305 QASDDAYEAAQ
+305 QASDEAYEAAQ

-322 EEAVAGITSSDDSA
+322 DEALAGITSSDDSA
-336 NDAASAMYQ
+336 NDASSAMYQ

-355 EGLEEEVEAGDAS
+355 EDLEEEVEAGDA
-368 QAAYD
+368 A
-373 AEQAARAA
+373 QAARAA
-381 VEDDE
+381 VEDDG
-386 DYATADQDQDQ
+386 DDATADQDQ
-397 EPDSDDEAVEAAAG
+397 ERDSENETVEAAADG
-411 SSATKILTE
+411 NTTKILTE

-427 KVKANP
+427 KAKANP

-445 EINVLN
+445 EIDVLK
-451 GEQQTDKSSSDI
+451 GEQQKESSSDTA
-463 VLREKNKTALV
+463 LREKNKTALV
-474 STFNNYAKDQ
+474 STFNGYAKDQ

-521 DDKGR
+521 DNKGR
-526 AVKADYDVGVDLDSL
+526 AVKADYDMGLDLDTL
-541 NRKLNIKMDMQFL
+541 NRKLNIKIDMQFL
-554 NYGNASKIDQS
+554 NYGNASKIDQN

-581 MQQAVGGIAGSEAK
+581 MQQAVGGISGSERS
-595 DQQKYLSLSERL
+595 DEQKYLSLDERL
-607 EQLAEQVFE
+607 EQLAQQVFA

-704 KVWKAKQS
+704 KIWKAQQS

-766 KNNKFS
+766 KNNKFN

-783 TEFIDYDLFK
+783 NEFIDYDLFK

>member
-32 QDTPQRAIQGFNAL
+32 QDAPQRAIQGFNAL

-60 HLDRSQKDQNLK
+60 HLDRPQKDQNLK

-87 NQYLKDQRIKLTDIQ
+87 NQYLKDQKIKLTDIQ

-117 ISRFAGMGADV
+117 ISRFVGMGADV

-189 PYLANSQDQDR
+189 PYLANSQDQDK
-200 YAYYDFSEYKD
+200 YAYYDFSKYKD
-211 DIRKV
+211 DINKV
-216 NGKALVELLKQS
+216 NGKALIELLKQS

-235 ASPHQIENLAVSS
+235 AAPHQIQNLAVSS
-248 VEKKAGIVEKIRLNT
+248 ADKQAGIVEKIRLNT
-263 SIEEMFLQGQLYST
+263 SVEEMFLQGQLYST

-282 LMNSVFGLSQSNIT
+282 LMNSVFGLNQSNIA

-305 QASDDAYEAAQ
+305 QASDEAYEAAQ

-322 EEAVAGITSSDDSA
+322 DEAVAGITSSDDSA
-336 NDAASAMYQ
+336 NDASSAMYQ

-355 EGLEEEVEAGDAS
+355 EDLEEEVEAGDA
-368 QAAYD
+368 A
-373 AEQAARAA
+373 QAARAA

-386 DYATADQDQDQ
+386 DDATAVQDQ
-397 EPDSDDEAVEAAAG
+397 ELDSENETVEAAADG
-411 SSATKILTE
+411 NTTKILTE

-427 KVKANP
+427 KAKANP

-445 EINVLN
+445 EIDVLK
-451 GEQQTDKSSSDI
+451 GEQQKESSSDTA
-463 VLREKNKTALV
+463 LREKNKTALV
-474 STFNNYAKDQ
+474 STFNGYAKDQ

-521 DDKGR
+521 DNKGR
-526 AVKADYDVGVDLDSL
+526 AVKADYDMGLDLDTL

-554 NYGNASKIDQS
+554 NYGNASKIDQN

-581 MQQAVGGIAGSEAK
+581 MEQAVGGISGSERS
-595 DQQKYLSLSERL
+595 DERKYLSLDERL
-607 EQLAEQVFE
+607 EQLAEQVFA

-669 GQALKQIQALQKK
+669 GQALKQTQALQKK

-704 KVWKAKQS
+704 KIWKAKQS

>member
-32 QDTPQRAIQGFNAL
+32 QDAPQRAIQGFNAL

-60 HLDRSQKDQNLK
+60 HLDRPQKDQNLK

-87 NQYLKDQRIKLTDIQ
+87 NQYLKDQKIKLTDIQ

-117 ISRFAGMGADV
+117 ISRFVGMGADV

-189 PYLANSQDQDR
+189 PYLANSQDQDK
-200 YAYYDFSEYKD
+200 YAYYDFSKYKD
-211 DIRKV
+211 DINKV
-216 NGKALVELLKQS
+216 NGKALIELLKQS

-235 ASPHQIENLAVSS
+235 AAPHQIQNLAVSS
-248 VEKKAGIVEKIRLNT
+248 ADKQAGIVEKIRLNT
-263 SIEEMFLQGQLYST
+263 SVEEMFLQGQLYST

-282 LMNSVFGLSQSNIT
+282 LMNSVFGLNQSNIA

-305 QASDDAYEAAQ
+305 QASDEAYEAAQ

-322 EEAVAGITSSDDSA
+322 DEALAGITSSDDSA
-336 NDAASAMYQ
+336 NDASSAMYE

-355 EGLEEEVEAGDAS
+355 ESLEEEVEAGDAS

-386 DYATADQDQDQ
+386 DDATADQDQ
-397 EPDSDDEAVEAAAG
+397 ERDSENETVEAAADG
-411 SSATKILTE
+411 NTTKILTE

-427 KVKANP
+427 KAKANP

-445 EINVLN
+445 EIDVLK
-451 GEQQTDKSSSDI
+451 GEQQKESSSDTA
-463 VLREKNKTALV
+463 LREKNKTALV
-474 STFNNYAKDQ
+474 STFNGYAKDQ

-521 DDKGR
+521 DNKGR
-526 AVKADYDVGVDLDSL
+526 AVKADYDMGLDLDTL

-554 NYGNASKIDQS
+554 NYGNASKIDQN

-581 MQQAVGGIAGSEAK
+581 MQQAVGGIVGSERS
-595 DQQKYLSLSERL
+595 DEQKYLSLDERL
-607 EQLAEQVFE
+607 EQLAEQVFA

-704 KVWKAKQS
+704 KIWKAQQS

-766 KNNKFS
+766 KNNKFN

>member
-32 QDTPQRAIQGFNAL
+32 QDAPQRAIQGFNAL

-60 HLDRSQKDQNLK
+60 HLDRPQKDQNLK

-87 NQYLKDQRIKLTDIQ
+87 NQYLKDQKIKLTDIQ

-117 ISRFAGMGADV
+117 ISRFVGMGADV

-189 PYLANSQDQDR
+189 PYLANSQDQDK
-200 YAYYDFSEYKD
+200 YAYYDFSKYKD
-211 DIRKV
+211 DINKV
-216 NGKALVELLKQS
+216 NGKALIELLKQS

-235 ASPHQIENLAVSS
+235 AAPHQIQNLAVSS
-248 VEKKAGIVEKIRLNT
+248 ADKQAGIVEKIRLNT
-263 SIEEMFLQGQLYST
+263 SVEEMFLQGQLYST

-282 LMNSVFGLSQSNIT
+282 LMNSVFGLNQSNIA

-305 QASDDAYEAAQ
+305 QASDEAYEAAQ

-322 EEAVAGITSSDDSA
+322 DEALAGITSSDDSA
-336 NDAASAMYQ
+336 NDASSAMYQ

-355 EGLEEEVEAGDAS
+355 ESLEEEVEAGDAS

-381 VEDDE
+381 VEDDG
-386 DYATADQDQDQ
+386 DDATADQ
-397 EPDSDDEAVEAAAG
+397 ERDSENETVEAAADG
-411 SSATKILTE
+411 NTTKILTE
-420 QQCEDLT
+420 QQCEDLS
-427 KVKANP
+427 KAKTNP

-445 EINVLN
+445 EIDVLK
-451 GEQQTDKSSSDI
+451 GEQQKESSSDTA
-463 VLREKNKTALV
+463 LREKNKTALV
-474 STFNNYAKDQ
+474 STFNGYAKDQ

-521 DDKGR
+521 DNKGR
-526 AVKADYDVGVDLDSL
+526 AVKADYDMGLDLDTL

-554 NYGNASKIDQS
+554 NYGNASKIDQN

-581 MQQAVGGIAGSEAK
+581 MEQAVGGISGSERS
-595 DQQKYLSLSERL
+595 DEQKYLSLDERL
-607 EQLAEQVFE
+607 ALLAEQVFT

-640 IKQYSAQ
+640 IKQYSVQ
-647 DLQEIAAIYAYSY
+647 DLQEIAAIYAYAY

-704 KVWKAKQS
+704 KIWKAQQS

-766 KNNKFS
+766 KNNKFN

-783 TEFIDYDLFK
+783 NEFIDYDLFK

>member
-32 QDTPQRAIQGFNAL
+32 QDAPQRAIQGFNAL

-60 HLDRSQKDQNLK
+60 HLDRPQKDQNLK

-87 NQYLKDQRIKLTDIQ
+87 NQYLKDQKIKLTDIQ

-117 ISRFAGMGADV
+117 INRFVGMGADV

-189 PYLANSQDQDR
+189 PYLANSQDQDK
-200 YAYYDFSEYKD
+200 YAYYDFSKYKD
-211 DIRKV
+211 DINKV
-216 NGKALVELLKQS
+216 NGKALIELLKQS

-235 ASPHQIENLAVSS
+235 AAPHQIENLAVSS
-248 VEKKAGIVEKIRLNT
+248 ADKQAGIVEKIRLNT
-263 SIEEMFLQGQLYST
+263 SVEEMFLQGQLYST

-282 LMNSVFGLSQSNIT
+282 LMNSVFGLNQSNIA

-305 QASDDAYEAAQ
+305 RASDEAYEAAQ

-322 EEAVAGITSSDDSA
+322 DEAVAGITSSDDSA
-336 NDAASAMYQ
+336 NDASSAMYQ

-355 EGLEEEVEAGDAS
+355 EDLEEEVEAGDA
-368 QAAYD
+368 A
-373 AEQAARAA
+373 QAARAA
-381 VEDDE
+381 VEDDG
-386 DYATADQDQDQ
+386 DDATADQDQ
-397 EPDSDDEAVEAAAG
+397 ERDSDDEAVEAAADG
-411 SSATKILTE
+411 NTTKILTE

-427 KVKANP
+427 KAKANP

-445 EINVLN
+445 EIDVLK
-451 GEQQTDKSSSDI
+451 GEQQKESSSDTA
-463 VLREKNKTALV
+463 LREKNKTALV
-474 STFNNYAKDQ
+474 STFNGYAKDQ

-521 DDKGR
+521 DNKGR
-526 AVKADYDVGVDLDSL
+526 AVKADYDMGLDLDTL

-554 NYGNASKIDQS
+554 NYGNASKIDQN

-581 MQQAVGGIAGSEAK
+581 MQQAVGGISGSERS
-595 DQQKYLSLSERL
+595 DEQKYLSLDERL
-607 EQLAEQVFE
+607 EQLAEQVFA

-704 KVWKAKQS
+704 KIWKAKQS

>member
-32 QDTPQRAIQGFNAL
+32 QDAPQRAIQGFNAL

-60 HLDRSQKDQNLK
+60 HLDRPQKDQNLK

-87 NQYLKDQRIKLTDIQ
+87 NQYLKDQKIKLTDIQ

-117 ISRFAGMGADV
+117 ISRFVGMGADV

-189 PYLANSQDQDR
+189 PYLANSQDQDK
-200 YAYYDFSEYKD
+200 YAYYDFSKYKD
-211 DIRKV
+211 DINKV
-216 NGKALVELLKQS
+216 NGKALIELLKQS

-235 ASPHQIENLAVSS
+235 AAPHQIQNLAVSS
-248 VEKKAGIVEKIRLNT
+248 ADKQAGIVEKIRLNT
-263 SIEEMFLQGQLYST
+263 SVEEMFLQGQLYST

-282 LMNSVFGLSQSNIT
+282 LMNSVFGLNQSNIA

-305 QASDDAYEAAQ
+305 QASDEAYEAAQ

-322 EEAVAGITSSDDSA
+322 DEALAGITSSDDSA
-336 NDAASAMYQ
+336 NDASSAMYE

-355 EGLEEEVEAGDAS
+355 EDLEEEVEAGDA
-368 QAAYD
+368 A
-373 AEQAARAA
+373 QAARAA

-386 DYATADQDQDQ
+386 DDATAVQDQ
-397 EPDSDDEAVEAAAG
+397 ELDSENETVEAAADG
-411 SSATKILTE
+411 NTTKILTE

-427 KVKANP
+427 KAKANP

-445 EINVLN
+445 EIDVLK
-451 GEQQTDKSSSDI
+451 GEQQKESSSDTA
-463 VLREKNKTALV
+463 LREKNKTALV
-474 STFNNYAKDQ
+474 STFNGYAKDQ

-521 DDKGR
+521 DNKGR
-526 AVKADYDVGVDLDSL
+526 AVKADYDMGLDLDTL

-554 NYGNASKIDQS
+554 NYGNASKIDQN

-581 MQQAVGGIAGSEAK
+581 MQQAVGGIAGSERS
-595 DQQKYLSLSERL
+595 DEQKYLSLDERL
-607 EQLAEQVFE
+607 EQLAEQVFA

-704 KVWKAKQS
+704 KIWKAKQS

>member
-32 QDTPQRAIQGFNAL
+32 QDAPQRAIQGFNAL

-60 HLDRSQKDQNLK
+60 HLDRPQKDQNLK

-87 NQYLKDQRIKLTDIQ
+87 NQYLKDQKIKLTDIQ

-117 ISRFAGMGADV
+117 ISRFVGMGADV

-189 PYLANSQDQDR
+189 PYLANSQDQDK
-200 YAYYDFSEYKD
+200 YAYYDFSKYKD
-211 DIRKV
+211 DINKV
-216 NGKALVELLKQS
+216 NGKALIELLKQS

-235 ASPHQIENLAVSS
+235 AAPHQIQNLAVSS
-248 VEKKAGIVEKIRLNT
+248 ADKQAGIVEKIRLNT
-263 SIEEMFLQGQLYST
+263 SVEEMFLQGQLYST

-282 LMNSVFGLSQSNIT
+282 LMNSVFGLNQSNIA

-305 QASDDAYEAAQ
+305 QASDEAYEAAQ

-322 EEAVAGITSSDDSA
+322 DEALAGITSSDDSA
-336 NDAASAMYQ
+336 NDASSAMYE

-355 EGLEEEVEAGDAS
+355 ESLEEEVEAGDAS

-386 DYATADQDQDQ
+386 DDATADQDQ
-397 EPDSDDEAVEAAAG
+397 ERDSENETVEAAADG
-411 SSATKILTE
+411 NTTKILTE

-427 KVKANP
+427 KAKANP

-445 EINVLN
+445 EIDVLK
-451 GEQQTDKSSSDI
+451 GEQQKESSSDTA
-463 VLREKNKTALV
+463 LREKNKTALV
-474 STFNNYAKDQ
+474 STFNGYAKDQ

-521 DDKGR
+521 DNKGR
-526 AVKADYDVGVDLDSL
+526 AVKADYDMGLDLDTL

-554 NYGNASKIDQS
+554 NYGNASKIDQN

-581 MQQAVGGIAGSEAK
+581 MQQAVGGIAGSERS
-595 DQQKYLSLSERL
+595 DEQKYLSLDERL
-607 EQLAEQVFE
+607 EQLAEQVFA

-704 KVWKAKQS
+704 KIWKAQQS

-766 KNNKFS
+766 KNNKFN

>member
-32 QDTPQRAIQGFNAL
+32 QDAPQRAIQGFNAL

-60 HLDRSQKDQNLK
+60 HLDRPQKDQNLK

-87 NQYLKDQRIKLTDIQ
+87 NQYLKDQKIKLTDIQ

-117 ISRFAGMGADV
+117 ISRFVGMGADV

-189 PYLANSQDQDR
+189 PYLANSQDQDK
-200 YAYYDFSEYKD
+200 YAYYDFSKYKD
-211 DIRKV
+211 DINKV
-216 NGKALVELLKQS
+216 NGKALIELLKQS

-235 ASPHQIENLAVSS
+235 AAPHQIQNLAVSS
-248 VEKKAGIVEKIRLNT
+248 ADKQAGIVEKIRLNT
-263 SIEEMFLQGQLYST
+263 SVEEMFLQGQLYST

-282 LMNSVFGLSQSNIT
+282 LMNSVFGLNQSNIA

-305 QASDDAYEAAQ
+305 QASDEAYEAAQ

-322 EEAVAGITSSDDSA
+322 DEALAGITSSDDSA
-336 NDAASAMYQ
+336 NDASSAMYE

-355 EGLEEEVEAGDAS
+355 EDLEEEVEAGDA
-368 QAAYD
+368 A
-373 AEQAARAA
+373 QAARAA

-386 DYATADQDQDQ
+386 DDATADQDQ
-397 EPDSDDEAVEAAAG
+397 ERDSDDEAVEAAADG
-411 SSATKILTE
+411 NTTKILTE

-427 KVKANP
+427 KAKANP

-445 EINVLN
+445 EIDVLK
-451 GEQQTDKSSSDI
+451 GEQQKESSSDTA
-463 VLREKNKTALV
+463 LREKNKTALV
-474 STFNNYAKDQ
+474 STFNGYAKDQ

-521 DDKGR
+521 DNKGR
-526 AVKADYDVGVDLDSL
+526 AVKADYDMGLDLDTL

-554 NYGNASKIDQS
+554 NYGNASKIDQN

-581 MQQAVGGIAGSEAK
+581 MEQAVGGISGSERS
-595 DQQKYLSLSERL
+595 DEQKYLSLDERL
-607 EQLAEQVFE
+607 EQLAEQVFA

-704 KVWKAKQS
+704 KIWKAKQS

>member
-32 QDTPQRAIQGFNAL
+32 QDAPQRAIQGFNAL

-60 HLDRSQKDQNLK
+60 HLDRPQKDQNLK

-87 NQYLKDQRIKLTDIQ
+87 NQYLKDQKIKLTDIQ

-117 ISRFAGMGADV
+117 ISRFVGMGADV

-189 PYLANSQDQDR
+189 PYLANSQDQDK
-200 YAYYDFSEYKD
+200 YAYYDFSKYKD
-211 DIRKV
+211 DINKV
-216 NGKALVELLKQS
+216 NGKALIELLKQS

-235 ASPHQIENLAVSS
+235 AAPHQIQNLAVSS
-248 VEKKAGIVEKIRLNT
+248 ADKQAGIVEKIRLNT
-263 SIEEMFLQGQLYST
+263 SVEEMFLQGQLYST

-282 LMNSVFGLSQSNIT
+282 LMNSVFGLNQSNIA

-305 QASDDAYEAAQ
+305 QASDEAYEAAQ

-322 EEAVAGITSSDDSA
+322 DEALAGITSSDDSA
-336 NDAASAMYQ
+336 NDASSAMYE

-355 EGLEEEVEAGDAS
+355 ESLEEEVEAGDAS

-386 DYATADQDQDQ
+386 DDATADQDQ
-397 EPDSDDEAVEAAAG
+397 ERDSDDEAVEAAADG
-411 SSATKILTE
+411 NTTKILTE

-427 KVKANP
+427 KAKVNP

-445 EINVLN
+445 EIDVLK
-451 GEQQTDKSSSDI
+451 GEQQKESSSDTA
-463 VLREKNKTALV
+463 LREKNKTALV
-474 STFNNYAKDQ
+474 STFNGYAKDQ

-521 DDKGR
+521 DNKGR
-526 AVKADYDVGVDLDSL
+526 AVKADYDMGLDLDTL

-554 NYGNASKIDQS
+554 NYGNASKIDQN

-581 MQQAVGGIAGSEAK
+581 MQQAVGGIAGSERS
-595 DQQKYLSLSERL
+595 DEQKYLSLDERL
-607 EQLAEQVFE
+607 EQLAEQVFA

-704 KVWKAKQS
+704 KIWKAKQS
-712 TLEVQGLVKKYKT
+712 TLEVQSLVKKYKT

-766 KNNKFS
+766 KNNKFN

-783 TEFIDYDLFK
+783 NEFIDYDLFK

>member
-32 QDTPQRAIQGFNAL
+32 QDAPQRAIQGFNAL

-60 HLDRSQKDQNLK
+60 HLDRPQKDQNLK

-87 NQYLKDQRIKLTDIQ
+87 NQYLKDQKIKLTDIQ

-117 ISRFAGMGADV
+117 ISRFVGMGADV

-189 PYLANSQDQDR
+189 PYLANSQDQDK
-200 YAYYDFSEYKD
+200 YAYYDFSKYKD
-211 DIRKV
+211 DINKV
-216 NGKALVELLKQS
+216 NGKALIELLKQS

-235 ASPHQIENLAVSS
+235 AAPHQIQNLAVSS
-248 VEKKAGIVEKIRLNT
+248 ADKQAGIVEKIRLNT
-263 SIEEMFLQGQLYST
+263 SVEEMFLQGQLYST

-282 LMNSVFGLSQSNIT
+282 LMNSVFGLNQSNIA

-305 QASDDAYEAAQ
+305 QASDEAYEAAQ

-322 EEAVAGITSSDDSA
+322 DEALAGITSSDDSA
-336 NDAASAMYQ
+336 NDASSAMYQ

-355 EGLEEEVEAGDAS
+355 EDLEEEVEAGDA
-368 QAAYD
+368 A
-373 AEQAARAA
+373 QAARAA

-386 DYATADQDQDQ
+386 DDATADQDQ
-397 EPDSDDEAVEAAAG
+397 ERDSDDEAVEAAADG
-411 SSATKILTE
+411 NTTKILTE

-427 KVKANP
+427 KAKANP

-445 EINVLN
+445 EIDVLK
-451 GEQQTDKSSSDI
+451 GEQQKESSSDTA
-463 VLREKNKTALV
+463 LREKNKTALV
-474 STFNNYAKDQ
+474 STFNGYAKDQ

-521 DDKGR
+521 DNKGR
-526 AVKADYDVGVDLDSL
+526 AVKADYDMGLDLDTL

-554 NYGNASKIDQS
+554 NYGNASKIDQN

-581 MQQAVGGIAGSEAK
+581 MQQAVGGIAGSERS
-595 DQQKYLSLSERL
+595 DEQKYLSLDERL
-607 EQLAEQVFE
+607 AQLAEQVFA

-647 DLQEIAAIYAYSY
+647 DLQEIAAIYAYAY

-704 KVWKAKQS
+704 KIWKAKQS

-766 KNNKFS
+766 KNNKFN

>member
-32 QDTPQRAIQGFNAL
+32 QDAPQRAIQGFNAL

-60 HLDRSQKDQNLK
+60 HLDRLQKDQNLK
-72 STDSKQLDPAIEKKV
+72 STDSNQLDPAIEKKV
-87 NQYLKDQRIKLTDIQ
+87 NQYLKDQKIKLTDIQ

-117 ISRFAGMGADV
+117 ISRFVGMGTDV

-189 PYLANSQDQDR
+189 PYLANSQDQDK
-200 YAYYDFSEYKD
+200 YAYYDFSKYKD
-211 DIRKV
+211 DINKV
-216 NGKALVELLKQS
+216 NGKALIELLKQS

-235 ASPHQIENLAVSS
+235 AAPHQIQNLAVSS
-248 VEKKAGIVEKIRLNT
+248 ADKQAGIVEKIRLNT
-263 SIEEMFLQGQLYST
+263 SVEEMFLQGQLYST

-282 LMNSVFGLSQSNIT
+282 LMNSVFGLNQSNIA

-305 QASDDAYEAAQ
+305 QASDEAYEAAQ

-322 EEAVAGITSSDDSA
+322 DEALAGITSSDDSA
-336 NDAASAMYQ
+336 NDASSAMYE

-355 EGLEEEVEAGDAS
+355 EDLEEEVEAGDA
-368 QAAYD
+368 A
-373 AEQAARAA
+373 QAARAA

-386 DYATADQDQDQ
+386 DDATADQDQ
-397 EPDSDDEAVEAAAG
+397 ERDSDDEAVEAAADG
-411 SSATKILTE
+411 NTTKILTE

-427 KVKANP
+427 KAKANP

-445 EINVLN
+445 EIDVLK
-451 GEQQTDKSSSDI
+451 GEQQKESSSDTA
-463 VLREKNKTALV
+463 LREKNKTALV
-474 STFNNYAKDQ
+474 STFNGYAKDQ

-521 DDKGR
+521 DNKGR
-526 AVKADYDVGVDLDSL
+526 AVKADYNMGLDLDTL

-554 NYGNASKIDQS
+554 NYGNASKIDQN

-581 MQQAVGGIAGSEAK
+581 MQQAVGGIAGSERS
-595 DQQKYLSLSERL
+595 DEQKYLSLDERL
-607 EQLAEQVFE
+607 EQLAEQVFA

-704 KVWKAKQS
+704 KIWKAKQS

-766 KNNKFS
+766 KNNKFN

>member
-32 QDTPQRAIQGFNAL
+32 QDAPQRAIQGFNAL

-60 HLDRSQKDQNLK
+60 HLDRPQKDQNLK

-87 NQYLKDQRIKLTDIQ
+87 NQYLKDQKIKLTDIQ

-117 ISRFAGMGADV
+117 ISRFVGMGADV

-189 PYLANSQDQDR
+189 PYLANSQDQDK
-200 YAYYDFSEYKD
+200 YAYYDFSKYKD
-211 DIRKV
+211 DINKV
-216 NGKALVELLKQS
+216 NGKALIELLKQS

-235 ASPHQIENLAVSS
+235 AAPHQIQNLAVSS
-248 VEKKAGIVEKIRLNT
+248 ADKQAGIVEKIRLNT
-263 SIEEMFLQGQLYST
+263 SVEEMFLQGQLYST

-282 LMNSVFGLSQSNIT
+282 LMNSVFGLNQSNIA

-305 QASDDAYEAAQ
+305 QASDEAYEAAQ

-322 EEAVAGITSSDDSA
+322 DEALAGITSSDDSA
-336 NDAASAMYQ
+336 NDASSAMYQ

-355 EGLEEEVEAGDAS
+355 EDLEEEVEAGDA
-368 QAAYD
+368 A
-373 AEQAARAA
+373 QAARAA

-386 DYATADQDQDQ
+386 DDATADQDQ
-397 EPDSDDEAVEAAAG
+397 ERDSDDEAVEAAADG
-411 SSATKILTE
+411 NTTKILTE

-427 KVKANP
+427 KAKANP

-445 EINVLN
+445 EIDVLK
-451 GEQQTDKSSSDI
+451 GEQQKESSSDTA
-463 VLREKNKTALV
+463 LREKNKTALV
-474 STFNNYAKDQ
+474 STFNGYAKDQ

-521 DDKGR
+521 DNKGR
-526 AVKADYDVGVDLDSL
+526 AVKADYDMGLDLDTL

-554 NYGNASKIDQS
+554 NYGNASKIDQN

-581 MQQAVGGIAGSEAK
+581 MQQAVGGIAGSERS
-595 DQQKYLSLSERL
+595 DEQKYLSLDERL
-607 EQLAEQVFE
+607 AQLAEQVFA

-704 KVWKAKQS
+704 KIWKAKQS

-766 KNNKFS
+766 KNNKFN

>member
-32 QDTPQRAIQGFNAL
+32 QDAPQRAIQGFNAL

-60 HLDRSQKDQNLK
+60 HLDRPQKDQNLK

-87 NQYLKDQRIKLTDIQ
+87 NQYLKDQKIKLTDIQ

-117 ISRFAGMGADV
+117 ISRFVGMGADV

-189 PYLANSQDQDR
+189 PYLANSQDQDK
-200 YAYYDFSEYKD
+200 YAYYDFSKYKD
-211 DIRKV
+211 DINKV
-216 NGKALVELLKQS
+216 NGKALIELLKQS

-235 ASPHQIENLAVSS
+235 AAPHQIQNLAVSS
-248 VEKKAGIVEKIRLNT
+248 ADKQAGIVEKIRLNT
-263 SIEEMFLQGQLYST
+263 SVEEMFLQGQLYST

-282 LMNSVFGLSQSNIT
+282 LMNSVFGLNQSNIA

-305 QASDDAYEAAQ
+305 QASDEAYEAAQ

-322 EEAVAGITSSDDSA
+322 DEALAGITSSDDSA
-336 NDAASAMYQ
+336 NDASSAMYE

-355 EGLEEEVEAGDAS
+355 EDLEEEVEAGDA
-368 QAAYD
+368 A
-373 AEQAARAA
+373 QAARAA

-386 DYATADQDQDQ
+386 DDATADQDQ
-397 EPDSDDEAVEAAAG
+397 ERDSDDEAVEAAADG
-411 SSATKILTE
+411 NTTKILTE

-427 KVKANP
+427 KAKANP

-445 EINVLN
+445 EIDVLK
-451 GEQQTDKSSSDI
+451 GEQQKESSSDTA
-463 VLREKNKTALV
+463 LREKNKTALV
-474 STFNNYAKDQ
+474 STFNGYAKDQ

-521 DDKGR
+521 DNKGR
-526 AVKADYDVGVDLDSL
+526 AVKADYDMGLDLDTL

-554 NYGNASKIDQS
+554 NYGNASKIDQN
-565 VLKQAKPFKEI
+565 VLKQAKSFKEI

-581 MQQAVGGIAGSEAK
+581 MEQAVGGISGSERS
-595 DQQKYLSLSERL
+595 DEQKYLSLDERL
-607 EQLAEQVFE
+607 EQLAEQVFA

-704 KVWKAKQS
+704 KIWKAKQS
-712 TLEVQGLVKKYKT
+712 TLEVQSLVKKYKT

>member
-32 QDTPQRAIQGFNAL
+32 QDAPQRAIQGFNAL

-60 HLDRSQKDQNLK
+60 HLDRPQKDQNLK

-87 NQYLKDQRIKLTDIQ
+87 NQYLKDQKIKLTDIQ

-117 ISRFAGMGADV
+117 ISRFVGMGADV

-189 PYLANSQDQDR
+189 PYLANSQDQDK
-200 YAYYDFSEYKD
+200 YAYYDFSKYKD
-211 DIRKV
+211 DINKV
-216 NGKALVELLKQS
+216 NGKALIELLKQS

-235 ASPHQIENLAVSS
+235 AAPHQIQNLAVSS
-248 VEKKAGIVEKIRLNT
+248 ADKQAGIVEKIRLNT
-263 SIEEMFLQGQLYST
+263 SVEEMFLQGQLYST

-282 LMNSVFGLSQSNIT
+282 LMNSVFGLNQSNIA

-305 QASDDAYEAAQ
+305 QASDEAYEAAQ

-322 EEAVAGITSSDDSA
+322 DEALAGITSSDDSA
-336 NDAASAMYQ
+336 NDASSAMYE

-355 EGLEEEVEAGDAS
+355 EDLEEEVEAGDA
-368 QAAYD
+368 A
-373 AEQAARAA
+373 QAARAA
-381 VEDDE
+381 VEDDG
-386 DYATADQDQDQ
+386 DDATADQDQ
-397 EPDSDDEAVEAAAG
+397 ERDSENETVEAAADG
-411 SSATKILTE
+411 NTTKILTE

-427 KVKANP
+427 KAKANP

-445 EINVLN
+445 EIDVLK
-451 GEQQTDKSSSDI
+451 GEQQKESSSDTA
-463 VLREKNKTALV
+463 LREKNKTALV
-474 STFNNYAKDQ
+474 STFNGYAKDQ

-494 WNQHL
+494 WNHHL

-521 DDKGR
+521 DNKGR
-526 AVKADYDVGVDLDSL
+526 AVKADYDMGLDLDTL

-554 NYGNASKIDQS
+554 NYGNASKIDQN

-581 MQQAVGGIAGSEAK
+581 MQQAVGGIAGSERS
-595 DQQKYLSLSERL
+595 DEQKYLSLDERL
-607 EQLAEQVFE
+607 EQLAEQVFA

-704 KVWKAKQS
+704 KIWKAQQS

-766 KNNKFS
+766 KNNKFN

>member
-32 QDTPQRAIQGFNAL
+32 QDAPQRAIQGFNAL

-60 HLDRSQKDQNLK
+60 HLDRPQKDQNLK

-87 NQYLKDQRIKLTDIQ
+87 NQYLKDQKIKLTDIQ

-117 ISRFAGMGADV
+117 ISRFVGMGADV

-189 PYLANSQDQDR
+189 PYLANSQDQDK
-200 YAYYDFSEYKD
+200 YAYYDFSKYKD
-211 DIRKV
+211 DINKV
-216 NGKALVELLKQS
+216 NGKALIELLKQS

-235 ASPHQIENLAVSS
+235 AAPHQIQNLAVSS
-248 VEKKAGIVEKIRLNT
+248 ADKQAGIVEKIRLNT
-263 SIEEMFLQGQLYST
+263 SVEEMFLQGQLYST

-282 LMNSVFGLSQSNIT
+282 LMNSVFGLNQSNIA

-305 QASDDAYEAAQ
+305 QVSDEAYEAAQ

-322 EEAVAGITSSDDSA
+322 DEAVAGITSSDDSA
-336 NDAASAMYQ
+336 NDASSAMYE

-355 EGLEEEVEAGDAS
+355 ESLEEEVEAGDAS

-381 VEDDE
+381 VEDDG
-386 DYATADQDQDQ
+386 DDATADQ
-397 EPDSDDEAVEAAAG
+397 ERDSENETVEAAADG
-411 SSATKILTE
+411 NTTKILTE
-420 QQCEDLT
+420 QQCEDLS
-427 KVKANP
+427 KAKTNP

-445 EINVLN
+445 EIDVLK
-451 GEQQTDKSSSDI
+451 GEQQKESSSDTA
-463 VLREKNKTALV
+463 LREKNKTALV
-474 STFNNYAKDQ
+474 STFNGYAKDQ

-521 DDKGR
+521 DNKGR
-526 AVKADYDVGVDLDSL
+526 AVKADYDMGLDLDTL

-554 NYGNASKIDQS
+554 NYGNASKIDQN

-581 MQQAVGGIAGSEAK
+581 MQQAVGGIAGSERS
-595 DQQKYLSLSERL
+595 DEQKYLSLDERL
-607 EQLAEQVFE
+607 EQLAEQVFA

-704 KVWKAKQS
+704 KIWKAKQS
-712 TLEVQGLVKKYKT
+712 TLEVQSLVKKYKT

-737 FEAENEIEKSQR
+737 FEAENEIETSQR

-766 KNNKFS
+766 KNNKFN

-783 TEFIDYDLFK
+783 NEFIDYDLFK

>member
-60 HLDRSQKDQNLK
+60 HLDRPQKDQNLK

-87 NQYLKDQRIKLTDIQ
+87 NQYLKDQKIKLTDIQ

-117 ISRFAGMGADV
+117 ISRFVGMGADV

-189 PYLANSQDQDR
+189 PYLANSQDQDK
-200 YAYYDFSEYKD
+200 YAYYDFSKYKD
-211 DIRKV
+211 DINKV
-216 NGKALVELLKQS
+216 NGKALIELLKQS

-235 ASPHQIENLAVSS
+235 AAPHQIQNLAVSS
-248 VEKKAGIVEKIRLNT
+248 ADKQAGIVEKIRLNT
-263 SIEEMFLQGQLYST
+263 SVEEMFLQGQLYST

-282 LMNSVFGLSQSNIT
+282 LMNSVFGLNQSNIA

-305 QASDDAYEAAQ
+305 QASDEAYEAAQ

-322 EEAVAGITSSDDSA
+322 DEAVAGITSSDDSA
-336 NDAASAMYQ
+336 NDASSAMYE

-355 EGLEEEVEAGDAS
+355 EDLEEEVEAGDA
-368 QAAYD
+368 A
-373 AEQAARAA
+373 QAARAA

-386 DYATADQDQDQ
+386 DDATADQDQ
-397 EPDSDDEAVEAAAG
+397 ERDSDDEAVEAAADG
-411 SSATKILTE
+411 NTTKILTE
-420 QQCEDLT
+420 QQCEDLS
-427 KVKANP
+427 KAKTNP

-445 EINVLN
+445 EIDVLK
-451 GEQQTDKSSSDI
+451 GEQQKESSSDTA
-463 VLREKNKTALV
+463 LREKNKTALV
-474 STFNNYAKDQ
+474 STFNGYAKDQ

-521 DDKGR
+521 DNKGR
-526 AVKADYDVGVDLDSL
+526 AVKADYDMGLDLDTL

-554 NYGNASKIDQS
+554 NYGNASKIDQN

-581 MQQAVGGIAGSEAK
+581 MQQAVGGIAGSERS
-595 DQQKYLSLSERL
+595 DEQKYLSLDERL
-607 EQLAEQVFE
+607 EQLAEQVFA

-669 GQALKQIQALQKK
+669 GQVLKQIQALQKK

-704 KVWKAKQS
+704 KIWKAKQS
-712 TLEVQGLVKKYKT
+712 TLEVQSLVKKYKT

-766 KNNKFS
+766 KNNKFN

>member
-32 QDTPQRAIQGFNAL
+32 QDAPQRAIQGFNAL

-60 HLDRSQKDQNLK
+60 HLDRPQKDQNLK

-87 NQYLKDQRIKLTDIQ
+87 NQYLKDQKIKLTDIQ

-117 ISRFAGMGADV
+117 ISRFVGMGADV

-189 PYLANSQDQDR
+189 PYLANSQDQDK
-200 YAYYDFSEYKD
+200 YAYYDFSKYKD
-211 DIRKV
+211 DINKV
-216 NGKALVELLKQS
+216 NGKALIELLKQS

-235 ASPHQIENLAVSS
+235 AAPHQIQNLAVSS
-248 VEKKAGIVEKIRLNT
+248 ADKQAGIVEKIRLNT
-263 SIEEMFLQGQLYST
+263 SVEEMFLQGQLYST

-282 LMNSVFGLSQSNIT
+282 LMNSVFGLNQSNIA

-305 QASDDAYEAAQ
+305 QASDEAYEAAQ

-322 EEAVAGITSSDDSA
+322 DEAVAGITSSDDSA
-336 NDAASAMYQ
+336 NDASSAMYE

-355 EGLEEEVEAGDAS
+355 ESLEEEVEAGDAS

-381 VEDDE
+381 VEDDG
-386 DYATADQDQDQ
+386 DDATADQ
-397 EPDSDDEAVEAAAG
+397 ERDSENETVEAAADG
-411 SSATKILTE
+411 NTTKILTE
-420 QQCEDLT
+420 QQCEDLS
-427 KVKANP
+427 KAKTNP

-445 EINVLN
+445 EIDVLK
-451 GEQQTDKSSSDI
+451 GEQQKESSSDTA
-463 VLREKNKTALV
+463 LREKNKTALV
-474 STFNNYAKDQ
+474 STFNGYAKDQ

-521 DDKGR
+521 DNKGR
-526 AVKADYDVGVDLDSL
+526 AVKADYDMGLDLDTL

-554 NYGNASKIDQS
+554 NYGNASKIDQN

-581 MQQAVGGIAGSEAK
+581 MEQAVGGIAGSERS
-595 DQQKYLSLSERL
+595 DEQKYLSLDESL
-607 EQLAEQVFE
+607 EQLAEQVFA

-704 KVWKAKQS
+704 KIWKAKQS
-712 TLEVQGLVKKYKT
+712 TLEVQSLVKKYKT